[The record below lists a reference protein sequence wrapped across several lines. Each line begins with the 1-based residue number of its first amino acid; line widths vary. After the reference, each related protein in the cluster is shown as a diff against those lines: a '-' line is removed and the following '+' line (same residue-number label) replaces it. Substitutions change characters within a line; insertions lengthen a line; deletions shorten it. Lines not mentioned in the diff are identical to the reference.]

1 MSELEI
7 ICIDKD
13 NVYHQDLHEAIAY
26 YGWKDASGKT
36 GRWDR
41 QTMVKWIEEG
51 NKAYVE
57 DVGKKVYCYVRSS
70 VNGTKF
76 LQTQADGEWK
86 NNLLSLPECSK

>member
-1 MSELEI
+1 MSEVQI
-7 ICIDKD
+7 TCINKD
-13 NVYHQDLHEAIAY
+13 SGHHDNPNEAVAY
-26 YGWKDASGKT
+26 YGWRNESGKT